1 MIVILSPAKTLDF
14 EKKSNFSKYSIPT
27 FLEESTYLITELRKK
42 NKQELSDLMSI
53 SSKLSALNL
62 KRYHNWNP
70 DFNLSNSKQSILCFK
85 GGVYVGLDVDS
96 FSEEDVLYSQDYL
109 KIISGLHGVLNPL
122 DLIQPYRLEMGTKLS
137 NKKGASLYN
146 FWGEKIT
153 DYLNESLEK
162 SNSSFLLNLASNEY
176 FSSVIPKKIRAN
188 VIDVKFLDN
197 KNGVYKVISFFAKK
211 ARGAMA
217 GFVMK
222 NKIQHLSDLKN
233 FSELGY
239 TFDASNSDM
248 NSLVFIR

>member
-14 EKKSNFSKYSIPT
+14 EKTSNFSKHTIPT
-27 FLEESTYLITELRKK
+27 FLEESTYLISELKKK
-42 NKQELSDLMSI
+42 NEQELSDLMSI
-53 SSKLSALNL
+53 SSKLSTLNS
-62 KRYHNWNP
+62 KRYHSWNS
-70 DFNLSNSKQSILCFK
+70 DFNSSNAKQSIFCFK

-122 DLIQPYRLEMGTKLS
+122 DLIKPYRLEMGTKLS
-137 NKKGASLYN
+137 NKKGSSLYD

-153 DYLNESLEK
+153 NYLNESLEK

-176 FSSVIPKKIRAN
+176 FSSIIPKNIKAD

-222 NKIQHLSDLKN
+222 NKIQDLDDLKN
-233 FSELGY
+233 FSGLGY
-239 TFDASNSDM
+239 AFDKSNSDT